1 MSKFCPNKNTA
12 DFKSMSAALGDSI
25 ATSVWYENSGEP
37 IWNNPDGSPSTLWNE
52 LTSHPG
58 VQDMDHATQIKSNM
72 YTKSFKNAF
81 PNRTSEPTM
90 AELMNFINNKNEV
103 AARFAMYQELKL
115 TDKND
120 PTKPIKWS
128 NTTANYKKVLKLAQ
142 KINSGE
148 RANAKIVNV
157 ASGNKSF
164 ITIQL
169 TPKTAFTTAEGDV
182 TASFD
187 DKTGTITFGEKG
199 LTAETVIHEFAHP
212 FVDALA
218 TNNPELY
225 KNLLASIKKDS
236 NVPEIAKIL
245 DHVATNYKGNKT
257 IADKELLAYTISEY
271 GKGNIDVSTGT
282 NTKSAIKRFYDWLN
296 SLAADV
302 IKAIKKDGAIYVDR
316 INPKTPYNTVADIF
330 TVYSE
335 LGTIDLSTSPV
346 VAELTSKAKTDPKTI
361 TEGNTSSNKVV
372 IGDLE
377 LFSSVNSK
385 GNLERKIHNNTNG
398 RSLLQVT
405 TPNNN
410 VSYYSL
416 PNLNQSIGKANEQ
429 AYVKLV
435 IGDANL
441 ADLFKTQAK
450 PVMSAL
456 QKKMAERKAK
466 STKEVPPAYKM
477 VETKDAEFVDITDEA
492 NHMSSLLPKEIATEL
507 TDGYVKVLSGRQA
520 VVGMFEDSMISL
532 SKQGPKGTAYH
543 EGFHVVFRT
552 LLSADE
558 QAALYA
564 EAKAVYVAPTAKDI
578 FDLQLQHNISAEEAQ
593 KLYYEELMADDFA
606 LFMSNPAEEFSPGIR
621 GFFEKIA
628 NWISEVFNRPTKKD
642 KLFKNISLG
651 KYTKQTPNIT
661 RGVAYKV
668 HPLFSIQDVNTITR
682 ELASVA
688 FQNINTIDD
697 LRASSVTLSTIADSI
712 TDSAIAAEEAGN
724 TELLGRLE
732 LLFDQNS
739 GEIDMFWLK
748 EVDAYLR
755 NSLGLVT
762 KRAKKEQKITEDSQ
776 EELSD
781 EDLDKGNFLKS
792 SYEVSGKTNATAAV
806 KFMVAMTPSME
817 LINKAKPATLDNMTQ
832 TMSPLTGLPVLVDF
846 GMFYN
851 DVENSLSNIVSTKV
865 QGVPTDP
872 LAGMVLELKKQSKYK
887 PEMLILA
894 AKIENAS
901 EEVRTQFFRAFSK
914 NKGSFV
920 HHQISGK
927 GEQNNLN
934 SKLTTSNFS
943 TKSAIITQ
951 NWVHGFAKNFSTRE
965 NSQDVYDIGKQEI
978 FALESQLL
986 RNDVAQFSRET
997 TIGVKPEVNPLATF
1011 TKVLN
1016 SLGVTLN
1023 PNTLNYIIEERLQT
1037 EEGVSYE
1044 ESYAEALEDLYYDFT
1059 QATRTLKDKSGDI
1072 FNNNHIADEGSFFTG
1087 VLAEAEAYFKQLPGE
1102 NAFVGPDGNTIYSY
1116 QNNDSV
1122 SKTLGAI
1129 KQGDLTHLENVA
1141 KSAYGK
1147 HSIWAKS
1154 MLDSVNGSINIEEFG
1169 VHMYGNL
1176 KSEETAGDKGAKAS
1190 ELKPIDA
1197 YMDQVNKQLNGYYIG
1212 LAEADKSRQSYFKG
1226 PELLNS
1232 AFTVNNDGKFV
1243 MSVKGQGMKAIQ
1255 GYLADEL
1262 SRMSIAHDVVY
1273 GTATAES
1280 LPEEQWILNYHYYN
1294 APKDYTGVRIGKD
1307 GDKIP
1312 GNAFHSFLFPE
1323 INLESLGLKNN
1334 NGTMNALSDQ
1344 NFWSSKPIQEMIKT
1358 KFGALVQTEMEHAAK
1373 IGLLTK
1379 KENGTF
1385 ENNLISASV
1394 ITNPSKQYT
1403 QGGAVDITRIMADYV
1418 LNSIVGNIEQTKLFN
1433 MDPAGYKVKGVGTKK
1448 WSEVDHFGDFMKR
1461 IPAAFA
1467 SGLDYR
1473 IFNTKDGIPVV
1484 RPTYTSATI
1493 ANITVPSAFFG
1504 TTNEDGD
1511 VSFNKD
1517 SLKEVGKVT
1526 GLSMTEMEA
1535 LFAPYLEINQTDAQA
1550 WITLD
1555 TYKERLNGTGQWT
1568 PAHES
1573 AYQAAIAG
1581 EQLDSANTKLLAQP
1595 LKTVHAEPYMT
1606 ANNEMIMQYNKQ
1618 SEAVLLPFMKN
1629 TELGQLMKA
1638 METKGI
1644 DHVITLDGKKAG
1656 ASGIVDITDKNN
1668 KVKAAGD
1675 IKMNPVNLSYN
1686 YLFLQQDLPTKQV
1699 SAKLVGSQMSKN
1711 VLSVVKLDGEYF
1723 NDLNGQEVT
1732 DLHHSTIGRLSDAGL
1747 VELDKGLDYNPET
1760 KRFGFE
1766 TDPNATSKV
1775 HKTVQKEFE
1784 GEISENHQQALEQN
1798 IPFDA
1803 LPIKTKIMNKL
1814 MALVTKKTVKLKQQG
1829 ASLIQL
1835 SDLGFLGSEVKLS
1848 DKVKDGI
1855 VWFKDPTERLQPMH
1869 VKEGEVKAAQILM
1882 PHSKI
1887 VDMLAGTSKKA
1898 IEAQDAL
1905 EKAHGTRNFK
1915 ELTHEQLKDLIE
1927 GGVLEGLSYRIPNQ
1941 GPSSNDAFEIVGI
1954 LPAEMGD
1961 TMVAFSDVTTKTGS
1975 DFDIDKAFVMVPN
1988 FYFDAKAGKVKKV
2001 GYDLNNLED
2010 TSKAGLENLRLDLAR
2025 EMLMH
2030 PSAYASVMAPLD
2042 DPWLEKAAKN
2052 LYPEASTK
2060 QAMEFFT
2067 GRVQLNN
2074 KSTFDGAKSLIGA
2087 IANHMTSHS
2096 LFMVENIEFADYY
2109 LGVGQTAT
2117 DGNTNLSNKFDVN
2130 GKEIAG
2136 TLGAY
2141 MNAIVDAA
2149 KDAYISR
2156 ANINQTTAGTA
2167 FMLARAGVDRN
2178 WVNAFMGQPAIKE
2191 LVEAQDAAEGRFG
2204 SPVYDETKKKYLTAV
2219 ETVLRKYGETEMT
2232 DSEFRASKAMKGL
2245 RKSKSESIDVSTSD
2259 LETAIL
2265 KPESSKVDQLA
2276 VLKQFLEYQ
2285 GQASK
2290 LNDVIKVSKADV
2302 EGATKNIVSAH
2313 LALNL
2318 MKKVTSSDTFIGVN
2332 DYLGVDMSELSLTFK
2347 QGAEGKM
2354 IGRYFENSVIGSL
2367 ERFSRF
2373 FIAGSAASME
2383 TIEGVAGAAGYE
2395 SMTTNPDLERLAFS
2409 ISNEVYAHAASNTRA
2424 FNMKPEDL
2432 HTLLYGKT
2440 GQPSIAN
2447 RVTTMQKDSSLSDNL
2462 LLTGLQVKSG
2472 RDGAPDKVMLP
2483 NTETVKETKE
2493 GLYAAWSELLG
2504 SENAE
2509 VRELGSDLA
2518 KYAFFTSGFSK
2529 SVGDFSEHIPTEWLN
2544 EREFNTD
2551 IQTARQDMDTDRY
2564 SLRET
2569 EDTIFKN
2576 LYKNNQ
2582 LVPVLKKD
2590 SAKPMVWK
2598 DGGDLQVALKDAF
2611 MIPQADSLNY
2621 AFGEGANGK
2630 IFKRFVKREVPTIN
2644 QFGEVTGKEYM
2655 LYKLA
2660 GYTHNK
2666 DAVYVRTNTLGISGR
2681 GNNVKEYIGDTN
2693 TSIFAKNNVS
2703 LPQGLQNLVDVL
2715 EQRSI
2720 NPEDTEISLD
2730 AQDKMGEVE
2739 DREVFCLMR

>member
-37 IWNNPDGSPSTLWNE
+37 IWNNPDGSPSTLWSE

-58 VQDMDHATQIKSNM
+58 VKDMEHATQIKSNM

-103 AARFAMYQELKL
+103 AARFALYQELKL

-128 NTTANYKKVLKLAQ
+128 DTTANYKKVLKLVQ

-148 RANAKIVNV
+148 RANAKIVKV

-187 DKTGTITFGEKG
+187 AKTGTITFGEKG

-218 TNNPELY
+218 TNNPKLY

-282 NTKSAIKRFYDWLN
+282 NTKTAIKRFYDWLN

-302 IKAIKKDGAIYVDR
+302 IKAIKKDGTIYVDR

-335 LGTIDLSTSPV
+335 LGTIDLSASPV

-361 TEGNTSSNKVV
+361 
-372 IGDLE
+372 
-377 LFSSVNSK
+377 
-385 GNLERKIHNNTNG
+385 
-398 RSLLQVT
+398 
-405 TPNNN
+405 
-410 VSYYSL
+410 
-416 PNLNQSIGKANEQ
+416 A
-429 AYVKLV
+429 
-435 IGDANL
+435 
-441 ADLFKTQAK
+441 QAK

-477 VETKDAEFVDITDEA
+477 VETKDAEFVDIVDEA

-507 TDGYVKVLSGRQA
+507 TDGYVKVLSGGQA
-520 VVGMFEDSMISL
+520 VVGMFEDAMISL

-543 EGFHVVFRT
+543 EGFHAVFRT
-552 LLSADE
+552 LLDADA
-558 QAALYA
+558 QAALYT
-564 EAKAVYVAPTAKDI
+564 EAKAEYVDPTAKDI
-578 FDLQLQHNISAEEAQ
+578 FDLQLQHNISAAEAQ

-628 NWISEVFNRPTKKD
+628 NWISEVFNKPTKKD

-661 RGVAYKV
+661 RGIAYKV

-712 TDSAIAAEEAGN
+712 TDSAIAAEETGN
-724 TELLGRLE
+724 TELIERLE
-732 LLFDQNS
+732 LLFDQET

-792 SYEVSGKTNATAAV
+792 SYEISGKTNATAAV
-806 KFMVAMTPSME
+806 KFLVAMTPKME
-817 LINKAKPATLDNMTQ
+817 LINKAKPATIENMTQ
-832 TMSPLTGLPVLVDF
+832 TLSPLTGLPVLVDF

-865 QGVPTDP
+865 KGVPTDP
-872 LAGMVLELKKQSKYK
+872 LATMLLELKKQSKYK
-887 PEMLILA
+887 PEMLTLA

-901 EEVRTQFFRAFSK
+901 EEVRTQFFKAFSK

-920 HHQISGK
+920 HHQISSNTSAQEVDK
-927 GEQNNLN
+927 KIYS

-943 TKSAIITQ
+943 TKSTIITQ
-951 NWVHGFAKNFSTRE
+951 NWIQGFAKAFSTRE
-965 NSQDVYDIGKQEI
+965 NNQDIYDVAKQEV

-986 RNDVAQFSRET
+986 RNDIVQFVKET
-997 TIGVKPEVNPLATF
+997 TAGVKPTVKPLATF

-1044 ESYAEALEDLYYDFT
+1044 ESYSEALEDLYYDFT

-1147 HSIWAKS
+1147 HSIWTKS

-1176 KSEETAGDKGAKAS
+1176 KSEATAGDKGAKAS

-1197 YMDQVNKQLNGYYIG
+1197 YMDQVNKQLSGYYIG

-1232 AFTVNNDGKFV
+1232 AFTVNNDNKFV

-1312 GNAFHSFLFPE
+1312 GNAFHSFLFPD
-1323 INLESLGLKNN
+1323 INLESLGLKNA

-1358 KFGALVQTEMEHAAK
+1358 KFGALVQDEMEHAAK

-1379 KENGTF
+1379 KEDGTF
-1385 ENNLISASV
+1385 ENNLISASI
-1394 ITNPSKQYT
+1394 ITNPSKKYT
-1403 QGGAVDITRIMADYV
+1403 QGGAVDITRVMADYV

-1504 TTNEDGD
+1504 TTNENGD

-1517 SLKEVGKVT
+1517 NLKEVAKVT
-1526 GLSMTEMEA
+1526 GLSMSELED

-1568 PAHES
+1568 PAHET

-1581 EQLDSANTKLLAQP
+1581 EQLDSVNTKLLAQP

-1638 METKGI
+1638 METKGV

-1656 ASGIVDITDKNN
+1656 ASGIVDITDENN
-1668 KVKAAGD
+1668 KIKPAGD

-1732 DLHHSTIGRLSDAGL
+1732 DLHHATIGRLSDAGL
-1747 VELDKGLDYNPET
+1747 VELDKSLDYNPET

-1784 GEISENHQQALEQN
+1784 GEISENHQQALEEN
-1798 IPFDA
+1798 IAFDA

-1835 SDLGFLGSEVKLS
+1835 SDLGFLGSEVKLN

-1869 VKEGEVKAAQILM
+1869 IKEGEVKAAQILM

-1887 VDMLAGTSKKA
+1887 VDMLAGSSKKA

-2001 GYDLNNLED
+2001 GYDLNNLEE

-2052 LYPEASTK
+2052 LYPEVGAK
-2060 QAMEFFT
+2060 RAMEFFT

-2074 KSTFDGAKSLIGA
+2074 KSTFDGAKSLIGV

-2096 LFMVENIEFADYY
+2096 LFMVEDISFTDYY
-2109 LGVGQTAT
+2109 LGVGQTGNG
-2117 DGNTNLSNKFDVN
+2117 GNTTLSNKFDVN

-2178 WVNAFMGQPAIKE
+2178 WINAFMGQPAIKD
-2191 LVEAQDAAEGRFG
+2191 LVAAQDAAEGRFG
-2204 SPVYDETKKKYLTAV
+2204 SPVYDEVNQKYLSAV

-2232 DSEFRASKAMKGL
+2232 DSQFRESKAVKGL
-2245 RKSKSESIDVSTSD
+2245 RRSKSESIKVSTSD

-2265 KPESSKVDQLA
+2265 NPEKSKLDQLA

-2285 GQASK
+2285 GQAGQ
-2290 LNDVIKVSKADV
+2290 LNEVIKVSKADV

-2318 MKKVTSSDTFIGVN
+2318 MKKVTENDTFTGVN

-2354 IGRYFENSVIGSL
+2354 IGRYFENSVIGAL

-2383 TIEGVAGAAGYE
+2383 TIEGVAGAAGYQ
-2395 SMTTNPDLERLAFS
+2395 SMTTNADLESLAFS

-2424 FNMKPEDL
+2424 FNMNPEDL

-2440 GQPSIAN
+2440 GQLSIAD
-2447 RVTTMQKDSSLSDNL
+2447 RVTKMQKDSSLSDNL
-2462 LLTGLQVKSG
+2462 LLTGLQVRSG

-2493 GLYAAWSELLG
+2493 GLYAAWNELLG

-2551 IQTARQDMDTDRY
+2551 IQTARQTMDTDRY

-2582 LVPVLKKD
+2582 LVPVLKRD
-2590 SAKPMVWK
+2590 SAKPIVWK
-2598 DGGDLQVALKDAF
+2598 DGGDLQVPLEDAF
-2611 MIPQADSLNY
+2611 MIPQSDSLNY
-2621 AFGEGANGK
+2621 AFGEGPNGK
-2630 IFKRFVKREVPTIN
+2630 IFKRFVKRSVPTLN

-2666 DAVYVRTNTLGISGR
+2666 DAVYVRTNTLGISGK
-2681 GNNVKEYIGDTN
+2681 GNNVKEYIGNPN

-2715 EQRSI
+2715 EQRSM
-2720 NPEDTEISLD
+2720 NPESTEISLD